1 MFLCSDPQR
10 PQRESLTHFHVALLH
25 WSAGILEN
33 ASTHTSAI
41 PLGLGRRCD
50 SSTLPSARTVTQPA
64 SKRSS
69 VAMRGRITLVLL
81 LS

>member
-41 PLGLGRRCD
+41 PLGLAQALRQQHV
-50 SSTLPSARTVTQPA
+50 PSARTVTQPA
-64 SKRSS
+64 RSS
-69 VAMRGRITLVLL
+69 VAMRSRITLVLL